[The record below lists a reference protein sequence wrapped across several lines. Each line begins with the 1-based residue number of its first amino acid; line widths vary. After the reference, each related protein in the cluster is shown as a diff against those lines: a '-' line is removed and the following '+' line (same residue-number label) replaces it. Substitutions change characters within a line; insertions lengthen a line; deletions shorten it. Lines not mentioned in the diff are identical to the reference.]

1 MSCAGS
7 PTQFTDA
14 STAATNAAGCA
25 STTQQTVEVVLP
37 VQDLRLDDF
46 TVADSPTGDGQ
57 QLLLTIS
64 NRGTR
69 VASGVAITVDLDETL
84 TVEERRTE
92 PLLPGQTVVYV
103 TKFRLPTQQRNQ
115 QRPLRYLCAR
125 IAATDADFA
134 EAQLDNNRNCRSL
147 NEQLNVEPPFPNP
160 ASEQLRVSVIL
171 PEAEAV
177 SLRLLNQDGRVVRTH
192 RQEATT
198 AGLNT
203 FLLDVQGLPV
213 GAYLLQVSYQGEQR
227 QFRVAVGR

>member
-1 MSCAGS
+1 MG
-7 PTQFTDA
+7 TYVVTL
-14 STAATNAAGCA
+14 TATNAAGCA
-25 STTQQTVEVVLP
+25 STAQHTVEVVLP
-37 VQDLRLDDF
+37 VQDLQLDNF

-57 QLLLTIS
+57 QLVLTLS

-69 VASGVAITVDLDETL
+69 VASGVVITVDLDESL
-84 TVEERRTE
+84 TVEERLE
-92 PLLPGQTVVYV
+92 KPLLPGQTVVYV

-134 EAQLDNNRNCRSL
+134 EAQLDNNRDCLSL

-160 ASEQLRVSVIL
+160 AREQLRVSVIL
-171 PEAEAV
+171 PAAEAV
-177 SLRLLNQDGRVVRTH
+177 SLRLLNQEGRVVRTH
-192 RQEATT
+192 QQEATA

-203 FLLDVQGLPV
+203 FLLDVKGLPV
-213 GAYLLQVSYQGEQR
+213 GAYLLQIGYRDAQR